1 MAHMTL
7 PICLKISFP
16 RLFHASNAGCEKILP
31 TLANELI
38 NDIMY
43 IIYYIYIYHFYVIF
57 DNEKWAKR
65 FSVRPRACL
74 RAFCC
79 T

>member
-43 IIYYIYIYHFYVIF
+43 IIYIIYTYII
-57 DNEKWAKR
+57 
-65 FSVRPRACL
+65 SM
-74 RAFCC
+74 
-79 T
+79 